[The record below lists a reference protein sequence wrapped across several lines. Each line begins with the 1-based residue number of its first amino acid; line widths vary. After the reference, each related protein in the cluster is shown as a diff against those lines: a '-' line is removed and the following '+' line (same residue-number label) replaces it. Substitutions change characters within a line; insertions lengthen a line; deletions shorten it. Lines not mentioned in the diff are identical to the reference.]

1 MSEKRINLFG
11 IFIDDLSLDEAME
24 KVHTALSGK
33 GAISVFTPNLEILDG
48 ARRSDG
54 AKSMLNTADLSL
66 PDGTGLRIVSA
77 LLGKTIKNTTPGI
90 DFGEE
95 LLCLCAKEKKR
106 VFLLGGREGVAEK
119 AAENLRKKLPSLI
132 ICGTR
137 DGYFHKNEIQ
147 NVCDGI
153 NASRAEVLIVCRG
166 FPRQESFVC
175 EAKQYLSEIKIFA
188 CLGGSLDVWAEE
200 VKRAPLPLRRAHLEW
215 LWRISQEPER
225 IERFLYSLRTLFEAL
240 YVFLINIPRRIGIF
254 EDNEAYNQVSKKS
267 KP

>member
-1 MSEKRINLFG
+1 MSEKRVNLFG
-11 IFIDDLSLDEAME
+11 LWIDDVSLSEAVSKADTSLRE
-24 KVHTALSGK
+24 GRT
-33 GAISVFTPNLEILDG
+33 ISIFTPNLEMIDG

-54 AKSMLNTADLSL
+54 VKRMLNTADLSL

-77 LLGKTIKNTTPGI
+77 LLGKTIKNTTAGI

-95 LLCLCAKEKKR
+95 LLRLCAKKGKR

-119 AAENLRKKLPSLI
+119 AAKSLKTSLPALTV
-132 ICGTR
+132 CGTR
-137 DGYFHKNEIQ
+137 DGYFYKNEAPS
-147 NVCDGI
+147 VCDAI
-153 NASRAEVLIVCRG
+153 NASHADVLIVCRG

-175 EAKQYLSEIKIFA
+175 EAKQYLPNIKIFA

-200 VKRAPLPLRRAHLEW
+200 VKRAPLPLRRVHLEW

-240 YVFLINIPRRIGIF
+240 YVFLINIARRIGIF
-254 EDNEAYNQVSKKS
+254 EDNGAYNQVSKKS